1 MKKHEF
7 ETKEGPHQFTFDSKK
22 RIMWFFV
29 LALIPVIVFSI
40 HNFGIYVLLIISVSI
55 ISAMLTDALF
65 NFIRKKPIRFFE
77 GSSFITG
84 LLLAMTLSPTVPLW
98 IPILGSFIAI
108 SIGKQIFGGVGC
120 AIFNPALVGRA
131 FLGISFGGIV
141 NNYVW
146 PDGITSAT
154 PLGVLQ
160 QSGTSSVYEIFGNQT
175 LTYLRLFTGNISG
188 SIGETSAFLLLIG
201 GILLITYKIID
212 WRIPFYYIGTVFL
225 LTFFAGQDP
234 FIHVLSGGL
243 FLGAFYMA
251 TGYEGI
257 PVTSK
262 GRIFASIL
270 LGILTVSIR
279 LLGSLPEG
287 VAFSILMVNAAT
299 PMIDR
304 FTILKPFGLIKIK
317 EFNLFKKKIII
328 KKTY

>member
-1 MKKHEF
+1 MKRHDF
-7 ETKEGPHQFTFDSKK
+7 EVTEGPHQFTVDSKSK
-22 RIMWFFV
+22 IMWFFI
-29 LALIPVIVFSI
+29 LALIPAVLFSI
-40 HNFGIYVLLIISVSI
+40 YNFGNYVILIFLASI
-55 ISAMLTDALF
+55 ISAVLTDAFF
-65 NFIRKKPIRFFE
+65 NYIRKKTVRFFE

-84 LLLAMTLSPTVPLW
+84 LLLAMTLAPTVPLW
-98 IPILGSFIAI
+98 IPVLGSFVAIA
-108 SIGKQIFGGVGC
+108 IGKQVFGGTGC

-146 PDGITSAT
+146 PDGVTSAT
-154 PLGVLQ
+154 PLGILQ
-160 QSGTSSVYEIFGNQT
+160 HSGVSSVYETFGSQ
-175 LTYLRLFTGNISG
+175 LTTYMRLFTGNISG

-201 GILLITYKIID
+201 GILLIAYKIID
-212 WRIPFYYIGTVFL
+212 WRIPVYYIGTVFA
-225 LTFFAGQDP
+225 LTYFIGHDP
-234 FIHVLSGGL
+234 IIHILSGGL

-262 GRIFASIL
+262 GRIFAAVL
-270 LGILTVSIR
+270 LGVLTVSIR

-299 PMIDR
+299 PLIDR
-304 FTILKPFGLIKIK
+304 FTILKPFGFIKIR
-317 EFNLFKKKIII
+317 ELSIFKKKIIL